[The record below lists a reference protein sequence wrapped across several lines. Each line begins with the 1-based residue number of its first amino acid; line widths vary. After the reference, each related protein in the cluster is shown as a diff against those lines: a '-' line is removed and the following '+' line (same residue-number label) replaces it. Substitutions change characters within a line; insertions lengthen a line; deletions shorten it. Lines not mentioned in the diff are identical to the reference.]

1 MISICSKD
9 SFVNSDSILLSFS
22 PFIPL
27 NETPGMTVVF
37 PGLFHRFS
45 ACTAAF
51 ACSEQANVFPA
62 ILLAGRDFPQGLLLL
77 PLDFLHTV
85 RQAGVPLLPHL
96 VPVQTTK
103 ISPQFYIGPV
113 QGTQRLNN
121 LGHQG
126 LRPFSRQSRSVSSNT
141 QKTVLPNKSF
151 SRAVLLVSL

>member
-1 MISICSKD
+1 M
-9 SFVNSDSILLSFS
+9 
-22 PFIPL
+22 
-27 NETPGMTVVF
+27 
-37 PGLFHRFS
+37 
-45 ACTAAF
+45 
-51 ACSEQANVFPA
+51 
-62 ILLAGRDFPQGLLLL
+62 LLAGRDFPQDFLFL

-103 ISPQFYIGPV
+103 IPPQLYIGPV

-121 LGHQG
+121 LGYQG

-141 QKTVLPNKSF
+141 QKTVLPNESF

>member
-62 ILLAGRDFPQGLLLL
+62 MLLAGRDFPQDFLFL

-85 RQAGVPLLPHL
+85 RQTGVPLLPHL
-96 VPVQTTK
+96 ILPCKQNSPSALHRSGTGNTAPSQFRPSGTSPILPSVPICIQQHAK
-103 ISPQFYIGPV
+103 
-113 QGTQRLNN
+113 N
-121 LGHQG
+121 
-126 LRPFSRQSRSVSSNT
+126 RP
-141 QKTVLPNKSF
+141 
-151 SRAVLLVSL
+151 AE